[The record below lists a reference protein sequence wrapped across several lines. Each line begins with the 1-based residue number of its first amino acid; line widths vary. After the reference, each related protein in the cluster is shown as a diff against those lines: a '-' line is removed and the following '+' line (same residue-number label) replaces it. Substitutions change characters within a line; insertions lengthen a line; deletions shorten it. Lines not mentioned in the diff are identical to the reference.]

1 MVSARFSPFELL
13 LLKSRNQT
21 DTAALLLLAWVM
33 VSKGNVLPE
42 DKQYLE
48 TLASG
53 FRHGHALDPLIEI
66 AGGQDM
72 SAIQLAAEVL
82 QKDWWNEQ
90 SFAFLRQAIGLATS
104 NARLAASNNHIL
116 RFLADLLGVAP
127 AAFNQLFQEV
137 AGRPLESPE
146 DPSRAD
152 YWQARE
158 HARQQQSQREQ
169 ARERERE
176 RKHEQE
182 QQSRQRQRDEQDES
196 RHRDRE
202 AHQRRAREEHAYQH
216 HSHRQGAD
224 DRDKR
229 HRDARPPPGDRS
241 LRALHVLGLDA
252 QATRGDIKK
261 AYRRL
266 AQTHHPD
273 RFYSHG
279 ERRMATA
286 SQRFQRIKNAYE
298 YLMQDARFV

>member
-42 DKQYLE
+42 DQQYLE
-48 TLASG
+48 TLADG
-53 FRHGHALDPLIEI
+53 FRHGHALTPLIEI
-66 AGGQDM
+66 AAGQDM
-72 SAIQLAAEVL
+72 AAVQLAAEVL
-82 QKDWWNEQ
+82 QKDWWSEQ
-90 SFAFLRQAIGLATS
+90 SFPFLRQAIGLATS
-104 NARLAASNNHIL
+104 NGQLAASNNHIL

-127 AAFNQLFQEV
+127 AAFRELFQEV

-158 HARQQQSQREQ
+158 HARQQQSQRDHE
-169 ARERERE
+169 RERERE
-176 RKHEQE
+176 R
-182 QQSRQRQRDEQDES
+182 QSRQRHEEER
-196 RHRDRE
+196 
-202 AHQRRAREEHAYQH
+202 QRRDHEERQRREREEHAYQR
-216 HSHRQGAD
+216 HSYRQGAGAE
-224 DRDKR
+224 DRHER
-229 HRDARPPPGDRS
+229 RRDERPPPGDRS

-252 QATRGDIKK
+252 RATRSDIKK

-266 AQTHHPD
+266 AQIHHPD

-298 YLMQDARFV
+298 YLMQDARSV

>member
-1 MVSARFSPFELL
+1 MASARFSPFELL

-42 DKQYLE
+42 DKHYLE
-48 TLASG
+48 TLAGG
-53 FRHGHALDPLIEI
+53 FRHGHDLAPLIEI
-66 AGGQDM
+66 ASGQDM
-72 SAIQLAAEVL
+72 AAIQLAAEVL

-90 SFAFLRQAIGLATS
+90 SFPFLRQAIGLATS
-104 NARLAASNNHIL
+104 NGQLAASNNHIL
-116 RFLADLLGVAP
+116 RFLADLLGVGPAP
-127 AAFNQLFQEV
+127 FTQLFQEV
-137 AGRPLESPE
+137 AGGPLESPE
-146 DPSRAD
+146 DLSRAD

-158 HARQQQSQREQ
+158 HARQQQSQRDHE
-169 ARERERE
+169 RERERE
-176 RKHEQE
+176 RE
-182 QQSRQRQRDEQDES
+182 QQSRQRHEQDE
-196 RHRDRE
+196 R
-202 AHQRRAREEHAYQH
+202 QRRERDEHEYQRH
-216 HSHRQGAD
+216 WRRQGAGAD
-224 DRDKR
+224 DRGKR
-229 HRDARPPPGDRS
+229 NRDDRPPPGDRS

-266 AQTHHPD
+266 AQIHHPD

-298 YLMQDARFV
+298 YLMQDARSV

>member
-42 DKQYLE
+42 DKHYLE
-48 TLASG
+48 TLAEG
-53 FRHGHALDPLIEI
+53 FRHGHALAPLIEI
-66 AGGQDM
+66 AAGQDM
-72 SAIQLAAEVL
+72 AAIQLAAEVL

-104 NARLAASNNHIL
+104 NGQLAARNNHIL

-127 AAFNQLFQEV
+127 AAFAQLLQEV
-137 AGRPLESPE
+137 AGRALESPD

-158 HARQQQSQREQ
+158 HARQQQSQRD
-169 ARERERE
+169 
-176 RKHEQE
+176 HEQE
-182 QQSRQRQRDEQDES
+182 QHSRQHQRNEQDE
-196 RHRDRE
+196 RQHRGQEER
-202 AHQRRAREEHAYQH
+202 QRREREEHAR
-216 HSHRQGAD
+216 HSHRSRQQGAD
-224 DRDKR
+224 GNDRDEGSR
-229 HRDARPPPGDRS
+229 QERPPPGDRS

-252 QATRGDIKK
+252 QATRSDIKK

-279 ERRMATA
+279 ERRMASA

-298 YLMQDARFV
+298 YLMHDARSV

>member
-42 DKQYLE
+42 DKHYLE
-48 TLASG
+48 TLAAG
-53 FRHGHALDPLIEI
+53 FRHGHDLAPLIEI
-66 AGGQDM
+66 AGAQDM

-90 SFAFLRQAIGLATS
+90 SFPFLRQAIGLATS
-104 NARLAASNNHIL
+104 NGQLAASNNHVL

-127 AAFNQLFQEV
+127 AAFAQLFQEV
-137 AGRPLESPE
+137 AGRALESPE

-152 YWQARE
+152 YWQSRE
-158 HARQQQSQREQ
+158 HTRQQQSQREQ

-176 RKHEQE
+176 RERE
-182 QQSRQRQRDEQDES
+182 QQYSRQRQRDEQAE
-196 RHRDRE
+196 R
-202 AHQRRAREEHAYQH
+202 QRREHEEHREREEHAYQR
-216 HSHRQGAD
+216 HSYRQGAG
-224 DRDKR
+224 DRDER
-229 HRDARPPPGDRS
+229 YRNDPPPPGDRS

-252 QATRGDIKK
+252 KATRSDIKK

>member
-42 DKQYLE
+42 DKHYLE
-48 TLASG
+48 TLADG
-53 FRHGHALDPLIEI
+53 FRHGHDLAPLIEI
-66 AGGQDM
+66 AAGQDM

-90 SFAFLRQAIGLATS
+90 SFPFLRQAIGLATS
-104 NARLAASNNHIL
+104 NAQLVASNNHIL
-116 RFLADLLGVAP
+116 RFLADLLGVSP
-127 AAFNQLFQEV
+127 AAFNQLCQEV
-137 AGRPLESPE
+137 TGRPLASPA

-158 HARQQQSQREQ
+158 HARQQQSQHEQ
-169 ARERERE
+169 ERERERE
-176 RKHEQE
+176 RE
-182 QQSRQRQRDEQDES
+182 QQSSRQRQRDEQ
-196 RHRDRE
+196 
-202 AHQRRAREEHAYQH
+202 QRRGQEERQRREQERAYQR
-216 HSHRQGAD
+216 HSHRQGAGAD
-224 DRDKR
+224 DDSYRD
-229 HRDARPPPGDRS
+229 DQPPPGDRS

-252 QATRGDIKK
+252 EASRSDIKK

-279 ERRMATA
+279 EQRMATA

-298 YLMQDARFV
+298 YLIQDARFV